1 MQPRVIRVQGHATIA
16 KNPDTVV
23 LSFSISGR
31 DMKYDQSI
39 KRVNTRVETLRE
51 ELERLGIDQKAL
63 KTTNFSIQSDS
74 RYDDRKKEHVFLGYV
89 CNHSLQLELPFD
101 KEELGKIID
110 TLAGSISHAEMRIS
124 FGILDKEGL
133 RLEMLDKAVQVAK
146 SNAEVLARS
155 AGVKLGQIQNIEY
168 GWSEIRFG
176 ESVAYDSNMIC
187 ESLAEIEPKD
197 IEAEDSVTVTWEL
210 V

>member
-1 MQPRVIRVQGHATIA
+1 MEPRVIRVQGHATIA

-39 KRVNTRVETLRE
+39 KRVNTRVETLRD

-63 KTTNFSIQSDS
+63 KTTDFSIHGDD
-74 RYDDRKKEHVFLGYV
+74 RYDDRTKERIFLGYV
-89 CNHSLQLELPFD
+89 CHHRLQLELPFD

-110 TLAGSISHAEMRIS
+110 TLAGSMSHAEMRIS
-124 FGILDKEGL
+124 FDIHDKESL
-133 RLEMLDKAVQVAK
+133 HLEMLDKAVQVAK
-146 SNAEVLARS
+146 SNAVVLAKA
-155 AGVKLGQIQNIEY
+155 AGVKLGKIQNIEY
-168 GWSEIRFG
+168 GFSEIRFR
-176 ESVAYDSNMIC
+176 ESVVYDSNMIC
-187 ESLAEIEPKD
+187 ESLAEIEPKE
-197 IEAEDSVTVTWEL
+197 IVAEDSVTVTWEI